1 MHVYLKVAAVLGAV
15 GLAIYAF
22 APNLLLGALPLL
34 FLAACPLSM
43 VLMMKMMMPGKAQ
56 EQPEEDDQLTELRA
70 EVGRLRAEQ
79 ATEDAAG
86 GRWSPEVRP

>member
-1 MHVYLKVAAVLGAV
+1 MHVYLKVAAVLGAA

-22 APNLLLGALPLL
+22 APSLVLGALPLL

-43 VLMMKMMMPGKAQ
+43 ILMMKMMMPGKA
-56 EQPEEDDQLTELRA
+56 EGQPEEDDQLTELRA

-79 ATEDAAG
+79 AAEGAAG
-86 GRWSPEVRP
+86 GSSTPEVRP